1 MVTIDQLMDG
11 QRLDR
16 ITAEAR
22 QVHFWRTVLTVIA
35 AVLFATGWIAY
46 KSVAV
51 LWLALTWSGTAVR
64 LGWRDAR
71 ESSKRTRK

>member
-1 MVTIDQLMDG
+1 MVTLDALLDT

-35 AVLFATGWIAY
+35 ALLFGLGWV
-46 KSVAV
+46 VARAFGL
-51 LWLALTWSGTAVR
+51 LWLVMAWTATAVR
-64 LGWRDAR
+64 LGWQEGRKPR
-71 ESSKRTRK
+71 PKR